1 MTRNRFLLGIALA
14 LLVFQ
19 ILFSVYYST
28 QIIDANLRYS
38 SLQKK
43 YNDLNV
49 DNQQLEVQYTQKFS
63 ISEQTAF

>member
-1 MTRNRFLLGIALA
+1 MTRNRFLLGMALA

-38 SLQKK
+38 TLQKK

-49 DNQQLEVQYTQKFS
+49 DNQQLEVQYTQNFPSVDKKRS
-63 ISEQTAF
+63 

>member
-1 MTRNRFLLGIALA
+1 MTRNRFLLGMALA

-38 SLQKK
+38 TLQKK

-63 ISEQTAF
+63 VSGQTAF

>member
-1 MTRNRFLLGIALA
+1 MTRNRFLLGMALA

-38 SLQKK
+38 TLQKK

-63 ISEQTAF
+63 VSGQKAF

>member
-14 LLVFQ
+14 LLFFQ

-28 QIIDANLRYS
+28 QIINANLHYS

-43 YNDLNV
+43 YTDLNV
-49 DNQQLEVQYTQKFS
+49 DNQQLEVKYTQKFS
-63 ISEQTAF
+63 VSGQKPF

>member
-1 MTRNRFLLGIALA
+1 MTRNRFLLGIVLA